1 MIAWLEGEV
10 IWAQD
15 PMIIKTNVGVGY
27 EVYLVDPGY
36 DLIHDKRMLAVYI
49 HAYCKDE
56 ITTHYAFK
64 TSAAKA
70 LFLQLISVSGVGP
83 KLTMQIMRSRSLEAI
98 SRAIS
103 TQDIDFFSQVKG
115 VGKKT
120 ASKIVLMLQDKVLSV
135 KDSVIGA
142 PSISVEDNDAKMALI
157 KLGFH
162 PNKVSDVLSRIG
174 GGGLSTSTLI
184 RQALAELSE

>member
-1 MIAWLEGEV
+1 
-10 IWAQD
+10 
-15 PMIIKTNVGVGY
+15 
-27 EVYLVDPGY
+27 
-36 DLIHDKRMLAVYI
+36 
-49 HAYCKDE
+49 
-56 ITTHYAFK
+56 
-64 TSAAKA
+64 
-70 LFLQLISVSGVGP
+70 
-83 KLTMQIMRSRSLEAI
+83 MQIMRSRSLEAI

-174 GGGLSTSTLI
+174 GGGLSTSALI